1 MDKERK
7 KRECLGV
14 LWVLVGLWVEER
26 RGRRWGGWGRCW
38 GGGGGMLYELSKG
51 KKIVFVVLIKGWVCG
66 MRELILKEYNVL
78 SIIGG

>member
-1 MDKERK
+1 MGIGGIVGG
-7 KRECLGV
+7 REEGEEVGRMGEVLG
-14 LWVLVGLWVEER
+14 
-26 RGRRWGGWGRCW
+26 RW
-38 GGGGGMLYELSKG
+38 GGMLYELSKG

>member
-1 MDKERK
+1 MR
-7 KRECLGV
+7 
-14 LWVLVGLWVEER
+14 LVGW
-26 RGRRWGGWGRCW
+26 
-38 GGGGGMLYELSKG
+38 GMLYELSKG

>member
-1 MDKERK
+1 MYYGYWWDCGW
-7 KRECLGV
+7 KR
-14 LWVLVGLWVEER
+14 
-26 RGRRWGGWGRCW
+26 
-38 GGGGGMLYELSKG
+38 GGGGGGEDGGGVGEVGGLLYELSKG